1 MAPYNPRIKEYPLIP
16 AKMVEPQDIDPATLE
31 IFKTVLESPSGRR
44 WLEQYIIECVGSSH
58 IIIRSEEDRIHGY
71 IKSHNTPYWADPVRI
86 LIKQKDSWL
95 KKWIKRQL
103 M

>member
-1 MAPYNPRIKEYPLIP
+1 MNPNE
-16 AKMVEPQDIDPATLE
+16 DIDPATLE

-44 WLEQYIIECVGSSH
+44 WMNEYIMNIFGRSH
-58 IIIRSEEDRIHGY
+58 FVFRSTDENGVQGY
-71 IKSHNTPYWADPVRI
+71 IKSYGHPS
-86 LIKQKDSWL
+86 IKDYAIHIRKEDSWL

>member
-1 MAPYNPRIKEYPLIP
+1 MNPNE
-16 AKMVEPQDIDPATLE
+16 DIDPATLE

-44 WLEQYIIECVGSSH
+44 WFEDYIMNIFGRSHFIFRSTDEVGVQ
-58 IIIRSEEDRIHGY
+58 GY
-71 IKSHNTPYWADPVRI
+71 IKTWGHPSIRDYEIHIR
-86 LIKQKDSWL
+86 KEDSWL